1 METNKMIINIP
12 LNVAVALLIIMTA
25 PVPLPDYARLYLGTL
40 SLYCLPDDIF
50 IYI

>member
-12 LNVAVALLIIMTA
+12 LNLVITMLIMTA
-25 PVPLPDYARLYLGTL
+25 PVPLPDYARLCLGTL

>member
-1 METNKMIINIP
+1 MNTMIINIP
-12 LNVAVALLIIMTA
+12 LNVVVALLVMTA
-25 PVPLPDYARLYLGTL
+25 PVPLPDYARLCLGTL